1 VMRGQS
7 FNAILAIVAKDMR
20 TYYLKAP
27 AISWGI
33 VFPVTWIL
41 AFYLRH
47 PSGFAELIPG
57 LIAMTALFST
67 TAAEA
72 VVINFELRLGALERL
87 LLAPV
92 RFSMVFLAKVLAGA
106 LFGLLMSAVVTF
118 GVVLAMSIPVNIAQL
133 FLIVILSLVSFAGL
147 GAFLCVLVTEV
158 FDAQT
163 LLNFPRFVMIFL
175 SGVVYPVSALPA
187 PLQVFARFFPLTYTV
202 EGLRSAFFAPQW
214 NIVSLDLLALL
225 GFTLFFLVLGMR
237 RFSRRFE

>member
-1 VMRGQS
+1 
-7 FNAILAIVAKDMR
+7 
-20 TYYLKAP
+20 
-27 AISWGI
+27 
-33 VFPVTWIL
+33 
-41 AFYLRH
+41 
-47 PSGFAELIPG
+47 
-57 LIAMTALFST
+57 
-67 TAAEA
+67 
-72 VVINFELRLGALERL
+72 
-87 LLAPV
+87 
-92 RFSMVFLAKVLAGA
+92 
-106 LFGLLMSAVVTF
+106 
-118 GVVLAMSIPVNIAQL
+118 VNIAQL

-237 RFSRRFE
+237 RFSGRFE